1 MNRVVH
7 FEINSPDPD
16 RASSFYSEAFGWSIE
31 KWEGPQDY
39 WLVTTGEDGTVGIN
53 GAIQQTREAPST
65 VNTIDVDSLDEA
77 LERVTAAGATVA
89 SPKTTIRGVGHAAS
103 CVDPTGVPFGLFQD
117 DPNAG

>member
-53 GAIQQTREAPST
+53 GAIQRTHEAPTS
-65 VNTIDVDSLDEA
+65 VNTIGVDSLDEA

-89 SPKTTIRGVGHAAS
+89 SPKTTIPGVGHAAS

>member
-53 GAIQQTREAPST
+53 GYSIQ
-65 VNTIDVDSLDEA
+65 
-77 LERVTAAGATVA
+77 AT
-89 SPKTTIRGVGHAAS
+89 T
-103 CVDPTGVPFGLFQD
+103 PFGGIKQSGYGREGSRHAIADYSSLKNVYVD
-117 DPNAG
+117 LS